1 MGIKAV
7 LLDIDGV
14 LTIRDRLIE
23 GTPQT
28 LKELR
33 KNFKIALVTNTTRVP
48 SRIIFERLINLGF
61 DLEKEKLFTALK
73 VSREF
78 LVKNKANAYLL
89 VSDMAREEFEGLEE
103 YPIKYVVV
111 ADAYTNFTYQN
122 LNTAFRLLLEGAE
135 LIAVAPNR
143 YFMDEDGK
151 LSLDAGPFVKALEYA
166 SGKTATVIGK
176 PSAEFFGLVSEHLG
190 VKPEDALMV
199 GDDIEF
205 DILGAQKFG
214 MKACLVKTG
223 KFRESDLEKG
233 IKPDL
238 LLENVNELPKAL
250 MEAL

>member
-1 MGIKAV
+1 
-7 LLDIDGV
+7 L
-14 LTIRDRLIE
+14 
-23 GTPQT
+23 PQQ
-28 LKELR
+28 
-33 KNFKIALVTNTTRVP
+33 
-48 SRIIFERLINLGF
+48 IF
-61 DLEKEKLFTALK
+61 
-73 VSREF
+73 S
-78 LVKNKANAYLL
+78 
-89 VSDMAREEFEGLEE
+89 
-103 YPIKYVVV
+103 
-111 ADAYTNFTYQN
+111 
-122 LNTAFRLLLEGAE
+122 
-135 LIAVAPNR
+135 
-143 YFMDEDGK
+143 DEDEK

-176 PSAEFFGLVSEHLG
+176 PSAEFFGLVLEHLG

-205 DILGAQKFG
+205 DILGAQKVG